1 MREDVQNEHSLG
13 PVIDPRDQPVI
24 IAMDIKHRPSTHNI
38 RMREIALNL
47 GQRAPVRSL
56 GDPIPVHQR
65 DQRIAVL
72 FGEPKNG
79 RLADPPHNASLQ
91 NGNLWVKRHECRFYP
106 ERSLETRLSGEPQNS
121 H

>member
-1 MREDVQNEHSLG
+1 
-13 PVIDPRDQPVI
+13 
-24 IAMDIKHRPSTHNI
+24 
-38 RMREIALNL
+38 
-47 GQRAPVRSL
+47 
-56 GDPIPVHQR
+56 
-65 DQRIAVL
+65 VL